1 VNTYAISIKGW
12 KSYPTIYHA
21 NSYCIAKRG
30 LPKSEYPKRLLG
42 YRPMNIRQG
51 NGAAIVV
58 RTRESLVHGEERQLT
73 FLIQLKENV

>member
-1 VNTYAISIKGW
+1 MLIVIISLNVDCLNRN
-12 KSYPTIYHA
+12 A
-21 NSYCIAKRG
+21 
-30 LPKSEYPKRLLG
+30 PKRLLG